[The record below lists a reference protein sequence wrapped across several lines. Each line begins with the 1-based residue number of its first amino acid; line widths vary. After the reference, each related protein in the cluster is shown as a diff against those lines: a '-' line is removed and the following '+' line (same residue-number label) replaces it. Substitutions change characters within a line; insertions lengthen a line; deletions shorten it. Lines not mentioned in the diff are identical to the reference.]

1 MPRPVP
7 VFFNKK
13 GPVKDY
19 FKVPTDYDPGSH
31 YILTRSTKYEQ
42 DKLPEI
48 AFFGS
53 NKEDIRS
60 YMVSNNYYQWKIPKD
75 TFEIKYGKI
84 INLYSIEAQKK
95 INDLKDND
103 KLKVEKAL
111 TLGTHIEFRKKYIR
125 VSEDK
130 KDDIE
135 VFKIIKE
142 LFPGY
147 IGSYTPGKDGNPLK
161 HPDELSHNEIVLWDK
176 IPEINT
182 QGEFITIN
190 QINAFNSVS
199 SLKSLSNSSLKSLS
213 NSSLKSL
220 SNSSLK
226 SSSNSSSFSR
236 KKTKKRKS
244 RSNSSSSSPRT
255 PRINNIKKKKGKRTK
270 KNAV

>member
-7 VFFNKK
+7 VFLNKK

-60 YMVSNNYYQWKIPKD
+60 YMVGNNYYQWKISKD
-75 TFEIKYGKI
+75 TLEMKYGNI
-84 INLYSIEAQKK
+84 INLYSKEAQKK

-111 TLGTHIEFRKKYIR
+111 TLGTNLEFTKKYIR

-135 VFKIIKE
+135 AFKIIKE
-142 LFPGY
+142 LFPDY

-182 QGEFITIN
+182 QGKLIRIN
-190 QINAFNSVS
+190 QISSFNSF
-199 SLKSLSNSSLKSLS
+199 
-213 NSSLKSL
+213 
-220 SNSSLK
+220 SSLK
-226 SSSNSSSFSR
+226 SSSNSSLKSLSSSSSSR
-236 KKTKKRKS
+236 RKRTRKRGRHS
-244 RSNSSSSSPRT
+244 SNSSSSSSSPRT
-255 PRINNIKKKKGKRTK
+255 PRTK
-270 KNAV
+270 KNKPSNK

>member
-1 MPRPVP
+1 MPKPKP
-7 VFFNKK
+7 NFNLNFNKK
-13 GPVKDY
+13 PRKDY
-19 FKVPTDYDPGSH
+19 FNVPTNYNPGSD
-31 YILTRSTKYEQ
+31 YILTRSTIYEQ

-60 YMVSNNYYQWKIPKD
+60 YMVGNNYYQWKIPKD
-75 TFEIKYGKI
+75 TLEMKYGNI
-84 INLYSIEAQKK
+84 INLYSKEAQKK
-95 INDLKDND
+95 INDLKDNN

-111 TLGTHIEFRKKYIR
+111 TLGTNSEFTKKYIR

-135 VFKIIKE
+135 AFKIIKK

-182 QGEFITIN
+182 QGKLIRIN
-190 QINAFNSVS
+190 QINSFNSF
-199 SLKSLSNSSLKSLS
+199 
-213 NSSLKSL
+213 
-220 SNSSLK
+220 SSLK
-226 SSSNSSSFSR
+226 SSSSSSSFSP
-236 KKTKKRKS
+236 KIKSKKRKS

-255 PRINNIKKKKGKRTK
+255 PRINNRNKSKRTK
-270 KNAV
+270 KRSLNPSNK